1 MATYYDIF
9 GQKVQYLSSD
19 PSDVVEGQVWYN
31 NSSSV
36 SKFQGFQ
43 SGAWAAGGAV
53 SRAMAN
59 GGSATQGTK
68 DAHLIFGGAAPGV
81 DANPG
86 YTESYNGTSWSN
98 EPSYPYPASG
108 NIGFGTKTAAVG
120 AGGQPGGGGVNTT
133 VEWDGSSWGS
143 GGSLPF
149 ATLYNSSASN
159 GPQTAGITI
168 GGWDQTHPTGGP
180 KTTVRVYN
188 GTSWSVDPASCP
200 YAAYAGNCYGSNENA
215 VNYFGGA
222 LPGSPGT
229 VNTHVGY
236 DGSAF
241 TSLPNYPLSVQ
252 GSSMAGTQTAA
263 YAWNGKQPTK
273 TDVGNDWD
281 GSAWTTGTTFP
292 AANGYSFYG
301 GSTVGSAINAQ
312 GQDPYTPATFEFTAA
327 GPVTKTITTT

>member
-19 PSDVVEGQVWYN
+19 PSNVVEGQVWYN
-31 NSSSV
+31 SPSRV
-36 SKFQGFQ
+36 GKVQRFQ
-43 SGAWAAGGAV
+43 SAAWAAGGPV
-53 SRAMAN
+53 SRTMSN

-68 DAHLIFGGAAPGV
+68 DAHLIFAGAAPGV

-120 AGGQPGGGGVNTT
+120 AGGQPGGGGVDTT

-143 GGSLPF
+143 GGTLPF
-149 ATLYNSSASN
+149 RTLYNSSGSN
-159 GPQTAGITI
+159 GPQTAGITL
-168 GGWDQTHPTGGP
+168 GGWNQDHPTGGP
-180 KTTVRVYN
+180 KATVRVYN
-188 GTSWSVDPASCP
+188 GTSWSVDPASMP
-200 YAAYAGNCYGSNENA
+200 YGAYAGNCYGANENA
-215 VNYFGGA
+215 VNFFGGA
-222 LPGSPGT
+222 QPGT
-229 VNTHVGY
+229 VNTHIGY

-252 GSSMAGTQTAA
+252 GASMAGTQTAA
-263 YAWNGKQPTK
+263 YAWNGAQPTA
-273 TDVGNDWD
+273 TSVGNDWD
-281 GSAWTTGTTFP
+281 GSAWTTGTSFP
-292 AANGYSFYG
+292 AANKYSFYG

-312 GQDPYTPATFEFTAA
+312 GADPYTPATFEFTAA